1 MLVVGGPHIATSF
14 LKEQLIDELWL
25 TYEPRIFGTGDNFA
39 TGEKL
44 DINLR
49 LISNEK
55 VNDQGTLIT
64 KYTVLKK

>member
-1 MLVVGGPHIATSF
+1 MVKL
-14 LKEQLIDELWL
+14 
-25 TYEPRIFGTGDNFA
+25 EPKILETGDNFA

-49 LISNEK
+49 LIHNEK

-64 KYTVLKK
+64 KYAVLKK